1 MKKLS
6 TLLLCIL
13 FAGSSFAQS
22 KIYVSLGAGIGFGTA
37 STYDLYQSSNKV
49 YPVALG
55 KAVGV
60 NLHAGYFLNDFLA
73 IDLGVAYKIGLSSK
87 IEPPVNGDIS
97 LSSGD
102 ALTLKYSGS
111 MLQLVPGIVFMPALE
126 GNLKPYT
133 RIGVII
139 AVMNSITTKFD
150 SKSSG
155 TEMAATLKYSGGV
168 AVGGSLALGADF
180 ALSDLLSLYAEIYYD
195 ALSYAPKKG
204 EFKKAEVNGVDK
216 LGEMTTFEKQ
226 VEFVKDITDFV
237 PEDNSPDQQL
247 KNSYPFNSLGLNI
260 GVKIKL

>member
-13 FAGSSFAQS
+13 LAGGSFAQS
-22 KIYVSLGAGIGFGTA
+22 KIYISLGAGIGFGTA
-37 STYDLYQSSNKV
+37 STYDLYQNSNKV

-60 NLHAGYFLNDFLA
+60 NLHAGYFLNDFMA
-73 IDLGVAYKIGLSSK
+73 VDLGVAYKIGLSSK
-87 IEPPVNGDIS
+87 IEPPINSDIS
-97 LSSGD
+97 LASGD

-126 GNLKPYT
+126 GKLKPYT
-133 RIGVII
+133 RLGVII
-139 AVMNSITTKFD
+139 AVMNSLTTKFD

-155 TEMAATLKYSGGV
+155 TEMIATLKYSGGV

-195 ALSYAPKKG
+195 ALNYSPKKG

-216 LGEMTTFEKQ
+216 LGDLTTFEKQ

-247 KNSYPFNSLGLNI
+247 KTSYPFNSLGLNI